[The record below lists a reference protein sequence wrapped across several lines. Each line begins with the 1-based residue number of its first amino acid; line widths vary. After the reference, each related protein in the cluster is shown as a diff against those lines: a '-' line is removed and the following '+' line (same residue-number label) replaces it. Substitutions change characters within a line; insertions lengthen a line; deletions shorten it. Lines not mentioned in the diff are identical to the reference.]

1 MGVRAIRD
9 DGGNTHSPAQGG
21 ARIISLVP
29 SITEL
34 LFALGLGDQVVGR
47 TTFCVHPAEA
57 LRLVP
62 RVGGTKNLRFDRL
75 RDLRPTHVIMNID
88 ENRREDAE
96 VIKEFVPNI
105 VVTHP
110 TTPTDNIQLYHLLG
124 AVFDR
129 QDQARRLETALLKE
143 LRLTR
148 AISKEKSPRNVL
160 YLIWKE
166 PWMTVSEPT
175 YISRMLALIN
185 WKTLGHDPET
195 RYPEIALDSDVTH
208 SADLIL
214 LSSEP
219 FPFKAKH
226 QTLVKALV
234 PDADVQLV
242 DGELISWYGARAIA
256 GVRYLRDLVRL
267 DTAI

>member
-1 MGVRAIRD
+1 
-9 DGGNTHSPAQGG
+9 
-21 ARIISLVP
+21 
-29 SITEL
+29 
-34 LFALGLGDQVVGR
+34 
-47 TTFCVHPAEA
+47 
-57 LRLVP
+57 
-62 RVGGTKNLRFDRL
+62 
-75 RDLRPTHVIMNID
+75 
-88 ENRREDAE
+88 
-96 VIKEFVPNI
+96 
-105 VVTHP
+105 
-110 TTPTDNIQLYHLLG
+110 
-124 AVFDR
+124 
-129 QDQARRLETALLKE
+129 
-143 LRLTR
+143 
-148 AISKEKSPRNVL
+148 
-160 YLIWKE
+160 
-166 PWMTVSEPT
+166 MTVSEPT